1 MVSRYKISNVVS
13 DWMRSFQGS
22 SESRTFPV
30 SGLLFFR
37 LGNTKDRA
45 DYSQERGK
53 GKGQK
58 QCLETRAY

>member
-22 SESRTFPV
+22 LESRTFPV
-30 SGLLFFR
+30 SGLLFLR

-45 DYSQERGK
+45 DYIQERGK

>member
-30 SGLLFFR
+30 SGLLFLR
-37 LGNTKDRA
+37 LGNTKDRV
-45 DYSQERGK
+45 DYKESGKRK
-53 GKGQK
+53 GKGS
-58 QCLETRAY
+58 ETMS